1 MQKLHQASQNQLFAI
16 QSASEERSAGR
27 QSELELASEELD
39 RASERLAALERE
51 KKQLAQRLAE
61 QQDKSAAAAAAA
73 AAAAGS
79 SAGQPS
85 VEESLR
91 SELGMQR
98 EVGWWVCNGR
108 PLGGGRLQDRK

>member
-61 QQDKSAAAAAAA
+61 QQDKSATAAAAAA
-73 AAAAGS
+73 GSGS

-108 PLGGGRLQDRK
+108 PMGGGRLQDRK